1 MMTKWTLLCKTQ
13 EDSRVPKVFASDE
26 ERRAYNAEKVRRWY
40 ANNKDKAREIKR
52 RYYSTEAGKAQKRKE
67 DAAYVASGGRAKQ
80 EAKRAAAPL
89 SEARRAAKVK
99 WAKNNKAYF
108 TAMRSY
114 RRTLEKALDPFE
126 FWVLQEAVSLARL
139 RETVV
144 GGRWHVDHIVPV
156 SKGGDSRP
164 DNIQVVPATWNRR
177 KSNRH
182 AERFFGA

>member
-1 MMTKWTLLCKTQ
+1 VRSEAQKAARRLY
-13 EDSRVPKVFASDE
+13 EAS
-26 ERRAYNAEKVRRWY
+26 EKGKE
-40 ANNKDKAREIKR
+40 AKR
-52 RYYSTEAGKAQKRKE
+52 RHE
-67 DAAYVASGGRAKQ
+67 AAYKVSGGRATT
-80 EAKRAAAPL
+80 EARRKNAPL
-89 SEARRAAKVK
+89 SEARRAARIK
-99 WAKNNKAYF
+99 WAKNNQAYF

-156 SKGGDSRP
+156 SKGGNSRP
-164 DNIQVVPATWNRR
+164 DNLQVVPATWNRR

>member
-1 MMTKWTLLCKTQ
+1 VRSEAQKAARRLY
-13 EDSRVPKVFASDE
+13 EAS
-26 ERRAYNAEKVRRWY
+26 EKGKE
-40 ANNKDKAREIKR
+40 AKR
-52 RYYSTEAGKAQKRKE
+52 RHE
-67 DAAYVASGGRAKQ
+67 AAYKASGGRATA
-80 EAKRAAAPL
+80 EARRKNVPL
-89 SEARRAAKVK
+89 SEARRAARTK
-99 WAKNNKAYF
+99 WAKNNQTYF

-156 SKGGDSRP
+156 SKGGNSRP
-164 DNIQVVPATWNRR
+164 DNLQVVPATWNRR

-182 AERFFGA
+182 AERFLGA

>member
-1 MMTKWTLLCKTQ
+1 MRSETQ
-13 EDSRVPKVFASDE
+13 KAARRLYEASE
-26 ERRAYNAEKVRRWY
+26 NGKEA
-40 ANNKDKAREIKR
+40 KR
-52 RYYSTEAGKAQKRKE
+52 RHE
-67 DAAYVASGGRAKQ
+67 AAYKASGGRTTA
-80 EAKRAAAPL
+80 EARRKNVPL
-89 SEARRAAKVK
+89 SEARRAARTK
-99 WAKNNKAYF
+99 WAKNNQTYF

-156 SKGGDSRP
+156 SKGGNSRP
-164 DNIQVVPATWNRR
+164 DNLQVVPATWNRR

-182 AERFFGA
+182 AERFLGA